1 MKDFYV
7 PVAVHKG
14 RLRMSDVIDRMHD
27 RGSLGKETI
36 ASIINSFHETAM
48 ELAADGYN
56 VDAGLVYLRAMIR
69 GTNSSHEIDQK
80 VNKVVI
86 SAIPGKQLQKAG
98 DKTTIRVGQ
107 SKNVYKGVMGVY
119 LPNRRDAEITEK
131 SMVKISGN
139 HIKIVGENE
148 ACGVFFIHAETKET
162 IQVPENHIID
172 NFPQSLLLMLP
183 DALVAGTYQLK
194 ITTCY
199 GGNSTLLKKPKTY
212 EFALPVVIH
221 QKL

>member
-36 ASIINSFHETAM
+36 ATIINSFHETAM

-56 VDAGLVYLRAMIR
+56 VDAGLVYLRAMIT

-86 SAIPGKQLQKAG
+86 SA
-98 DKTTIRVGQ
+98 
-107 SKNVYKGVMGVY
+107 
-119 LPNRRDAEITEK
+119 
-131 SMVKISGN
+131 
-139 HIKIVGENE
+139 
-148 ACGVFFIHAETKET
+148 
-162 IQVPENHIID
+162 
-172 NFPQSLLLMLP
+172 
-183 DALVAGTYQLK
+183 
-194 ITTCY
+194 CY

-221 QKL
+221 PKL